1 MKKLFL
7 ASVLLVLGSA
17 VFGQAPLVLSGTE
30 YIQSFDTLLSGL
42 PVGWSV
48 DTNAKAKT
56 TGGTGAALWVPG
68 TGTRWSNATGS
79 FKNVASANSFLYWS
93 TATNTAQASASDR
106 ALAVRQTS
114 GFGDP
119 GASLSFLVNHTYKLK
134 DLGIEFRL
142 QSLDSSNGSKVS
154 KWVLQY
160 GIGKEPDTFFTVTGS
175 PMYTGGNLYSN
186 TKYTFSFGRSLDDV
200 REPVRIR
207 IVSLDPSTGS
217 GSRTMTALDDLRLYW
232 TGLAHSGVNPFVQ
245 SLYPKNGE
253 ASVPVGTILRVVF
266 DKSITKGKGT
276 IYIWN
281 ETDGTNQSVS
291 VSSVNVSVLEREM
304 KIAGVR
310 LQAGHNYHVTFDSS
324 VVDTAGVVCFPVTDT
339 TDWRFHC
346 VAAPE
351 WETPEYFDT
360 ACVGHLSAPGWYQFD
375 KLGAQQWDCATDGA
389 GNTVMHIYAN
399 DGSVDVPNRDWL
411 IAPLI
416 DLSKASS
423 DMLMVHH
430 RKSNGDKV
438 VDISISTDYC
448 GSGDPELYTWTY
460 VGSLGSSGGSGG
472 WVKEMYKIPA
482 SCLGQRCYLG
492 FFYASGYDGAT
503 EVEIDSISLLNSA
516 GIEPVIK
523 SEFRDLR
530 VVNPVKGNELQL
542 FFNPFLSAE
551 LECYVY
557 GMDGTLQWKRT
568 EKIDPGC
575 SSHTLS
581 NVPLSPGLYLLKV
594 IAEGRVE
601 WCRFAV
607 Q

>member
-7 ASVLLVLGSA
+7 ASVLLVFGSA
-17 VFGQAPLVLSGTE
+17 VFSQAQVMLSGTE
-30 YIQSFDTLLSGL
+30 YVQHFDSLLSGL

-48 DTNAKAKT
+48 DTNAKANT
-56 TGGTGAALWVPG
+56 TGGAGAALWVPG
-68 TGTRWSNATGS
+68 TGTRWSNVTGS
-79 FKNVASANSFLYWS
+79 FKNVASANSFLYWAA
-93 TATNTAQASASDR
+93 ATSTAQASATDR

-119 GASLSFLVNHTYKLK
+119 GASFSFLVNHTYKLSNF
-134 DLGIEFRL
+134 GIEFKL
-142 QSLDSSNGSKVS
+142 QSLDSSNGSKIS

-160 GIGKEPDTFFTVTGS
+160 GIGKDPDTFFTVTGS

-232 TGLAHSGVNPFVQ
+232 TGIAHSGGNPFVQ
-245 SLYPKNGE
+245 SLYPKNGDPN
-253 ASVPVGTILRVVF
+253 VPEGAVLQLTF
-266 DKSITKGKGT
+266 DKKVNKGRGNL
-276 IYIWN
+276 YIWN
-281 ETDGTNQSVS
+281 ETDGTAQTMN
-291 VSSVNVSVLEREM
+291 VSSSNVSVFE
-304 KIAGVR
+304 KVVKVSGVR
-310 LQAGHNYHVTFDSS
+310 FKPGHDYHVTFDSS
-324 VVDTAGVVCFPVTDT
+324 IVDSAGAVCFPITDT
-339 TDWRFHC
+339 AEWRFHC
-346 VAAPE
+346 VAAPY
-351 WETPEYFDT
+351 WNVPEYFDT
-360 ACVGHLSAPGWYQFD
+360 ACVRYLSAPGWYQFN
-375 KLGAQQWDCATDGA
+375 KMGPQQWDCATDGA
-389 GNTVMHIYAN
+389 GNTVMRIYAN

-416 DLSKASS
+416 DLAAGSP
-423 DMLMVHH
+423 DILVVHH
-430 RKSNGDKV
+430 LKSSPDNV

-448 GSGDPELYTWTY
+448 GSGDPELFTWSY
-460 VGSLGSSGGSGG
+460 MGSLGSSGVSGVWERG
-472 WVKEMYKIPA
+472 AYKIPA
-482 SCLGQRCYLG
+482 SYLGQRCYLG

-516 GIEPVIK
+516 SIEPVIK
-523 SEFRDLR
+523 SEFRNLR
-530 VVNPVKGNELQL
+530 VANPTEGDNLQL

-551 LECYVY
+551 LDCYIY
-557 GMDGTLQWKRT
+557 GMDGILQWKRS
-568 EKIDPGC
+568 EKINPGC